1 MLTPSPPPGRKDW
14 APRPSICPS
23 TPSQTWA
30 LTAPTAPATFLALME
45 LFHGGGVAHI
55 PTDYQGLSICLGNG
69 PSDHSSPAVS
79 GSAGSSIWLFH
90 FQASLHTN
98 YYSLISL
105 TSVKHFDKVTSHSAC
120 FGKVLM
126 NPKSL
131 KVLKHEQA
139 TPGKNHKSSPPSDC
153 RSLSA
158 DISCCYSR
166 PIWHYTSRHH
176 CSQTSI
182 SPVAIKANSPRCELH
197 KWSSWHLAG

>member
-1 MLTPSPPPGRKDW
+1 MVEVWPIYRQITRVYPY
-14 APRPSICPS
+14 
-23 TPSQTWA
+23 A
-30 LTAPTAPATFLALME
+30 LAM
-45 LFHGGGVAHI
+45 AHRTI
-55 PTDYQGLSICLGNG
+55 QVQQYLVVLV
-69 PSDHSSPAVS
+69 AVS
-79 GSAGSSIWLFH
+79 GSFIFRH
-90 FQASLHTN
+90 HTN

-166 PIWHYTSRHH
+166 PIWHYTSRHR